1 MRNEEKHEWDR
12 QSGESSKAYAHF
24 CLYRDMGVSRSLRQM
39 ANVPGC
45 TAVVRQ
51 LNRWSS
57 RWKWVERCQ
66 EYEDHLEYQD
76 RLQQEKERREMRKR
90 HAKMAILAQNIAVEG
105 LKNLLTKV
113 QGGEQG
119 VAPADL
125 TRLLEVG
132 VKVERLS
139 RGEPTDS
146 HEVSGPSGGPVK
158 LDLGETLK
166 RIDEVYGLKSEDGA
180 GKTRGPGDGSGTPE
194 P

>member
-1 MRNEEKHEWDR
+1 MRDEEKHEWDR
-12 QSGESSKAYAHF
+12 LSGESSKAYAHF
-24 CLYRDMGVSRSLRQM
+24 CLYRDMSHERSLRKL
-39 ANVPGC
+39 AKDGEC
-45 TAVVRQ
+45 GAKLGQ
-51 LNRWSS
+51 LERWSS
-57 RWKWVERCQ
+57 KWRWVERCQ
-66 EYEDHLEYQD
+66 KYEDHLEYQD

-90 HAKMAILAQNIAVEG
+90 HAKMGVLAQNIAVEG
-105 LKNLLTKV
+105 LKNLLAKV

-125 TRLLEVG
+125 TRLLDTG
-132 VKVERLS
+132 AKLERLS
-139 RGEPTDS
+139 RGDPTDS

>member
-1 MRNEEKHEWDR
+1 
-12 QSGESSKAYAHF
+12 
-24 CLYRDMGVSRSLRQM
+24 
-39 ANVPGC
+39 
-45 TAVVRQ
+45 
-51 LNRWSS
+51 
-57 RWKWVERCQ
+57 
-66 EYEDHLEYQD
+66 
-76 RLQQEKERREMRKR
+76 MRKR

-125 TRLLEVG
+125 TRLLDTG
-132 VKVERLS
+132 AKLERLS
-139 RGEPTDS
+139 RGDPTDS